1 MSLRSIVSCIALGL
15 ALMSIAACAPSKSMQ
30 AMSKMGKIMANP
42 DLPVGQQNTDKPST
56 AQITLYADQNA
67 NKSEYG
73 DAPVNVFVFQL
84 KDPDELNNADYFSL
98 FENPKSALETS
109 YIRHMNKQVNPGE
122 STVMTPFKFTEDTGF
137 IGVAVAY
144 ANMDKVT
151 WKATEKVNPIGEQY
165 KILIPITSKGVSVQV
180 HR

>member
-1 MSLRSIVSCIALGL
+1 MSV
-15 ALMSIAACAPSKSMQ
+15 AACSPSQSMQ
-30 AMSKMGKIMANP
+30 AMSKMGKIMMDPNT
-42 DLPVGQQNTDKPST
+42 PVGQQNTDKPST
-56 AQITLYADQNA
+56 AQITLYADKNA

-73 DAPVNVFVFQL
+73 DAPVDVIVFQL

-98 FENPKSALETS
+98 FENPKGALETS
-109 YIRHMNKQVNPGE
+109 YIRHMKKQVKPGE
-122 STVMTPFKFTEDTGF
+122 STVITPFKFTEDTGF

-151 WKATEKVNPIGEQY
+151 WKAVEKVNATGEQY
-165 KILIPITSKGVSVQV
+165 KILIPVTSKGVSVQV